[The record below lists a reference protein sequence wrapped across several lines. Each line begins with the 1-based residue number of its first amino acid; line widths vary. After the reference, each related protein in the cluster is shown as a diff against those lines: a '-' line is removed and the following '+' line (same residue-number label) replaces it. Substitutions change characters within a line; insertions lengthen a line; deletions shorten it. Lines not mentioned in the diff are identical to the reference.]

1 LYKFSV
7 RRTGRVRLGGYRPS
21 IRPTAI
27 LNCDGGVD
35 AGEMDGEIRD
45 DEAVILFDGVCN
57 LCSGFVQFVV
67 PRDAE
72 GKYRF
77 ASLQSDVGQALLAE
91 HDLASDE
98 LDSVV
103 LIEDGGSY
111 VKSSAIIRIATGLG
125 GRYRLLSPFRYV
137 PRAVRDRVYDF
148 VADNRYRWFGKKDRC
163 MMPSGDVESRF
174 IE

>member
-1 LYKFSV
+1 V
-7 RRTGRVRLGGYRPS
+7 RRPGRLRLGGYRPS

-27 LNCDGGVD
+27 LNCGGGVRPD
-35 AGEMDGEIRD
+35 VMDGEIPD

-57 LCSGFVQFVV
+57 LCSGFVQFVY
-67 PRDAE
+67 PRDAA

-103 LIEDGGSY
+103 LIEDGESH
-111 VKSSAIIRIATGLG
+111 VKSSAIIRIAAGLG

-137 PRAVRDRVYDF
+137 PKPVRDRIYDF

-174 IE
+174 LE